1 MPVNTDRTITANRP
15 DVIVNDSV
23 NSTCKM
29 IDMTIAWD
37 TNIAPR
43 EIEKKSKYKD
53 LKLEIQRM
61 WQMKNRSD
69 PCCCWCAWY
78 SKEGDGRIHQESI
91 RESYCYRG
99 PKDLHA
105 GICTNLQEWLTW
117 VTDAPGAWFAPGTKR
132 TPAKTGTEDNYN
144 NYNFIIHGET
154 FSPLEGSPGSGVGL
168 PPTFCSSCKRL
179 EVLSDAHRPE
189 VDFFALLSHHFKQ
202 NFWANR
208 PYKG

>member
-61 WQMKNRSD
+61 WQMKTEVIPVVVGALGTVKKGMVECIKKASEKATVTEAQKIYMLD
-69 PCCCWCAWY
+69 
-78 SKEGDGRIHQESI
+78 
-91 RESYCYRG
+91 
-99 PKDLHA
+99 
-105 GICTNLQEWLTW
+105 QEWLTW

-154 FSPLEGSPGSGVGL
+154 FSPLEGSPGSGLGL
-168 PPTFCSSCKRL
+168 PPAFCSSCKRL

-189 VDFFALLSHHFKQ
+189 VDFFALFSHDFKQ